1 MGKLNKIYEELHSDG
16 RNSRY
21 DLETLNNAVISFT
34 VMRWIAFIIGL
45 VLLFIVI
52 GMVVGPKYRVWKQE
66 MRGKAAFAEAEQNRR
81 IVVEEAA
88 ARYDAEILN
97 AQSEVERAK
106 GMAEAMEIENGQLTP
121 VYNQYL
127 FIRSLEAI
135 AQHGDLPQI
144 IYLPSQGMIPVMD
157 LKINDSPIPPV
168 E

>member
-1 MGKLNKIYEELHSDG
+1 MKTLNKIYKELRDQG
-16 RNSRY
+16 EKKYNLK
-21 DLETLNNAVISFT
+21 DLQEAINAMI
-34 VMRWIAFIIGL
+34 VMRYIAFSIG
-45 VLLFIVI
+45 VIVFFIAI
-52 GMVVGPKYRVWKQE
+52 GMFVGPKYRVWKQE

-88 ARYDAEILN
+88 AKYDAEKLN
-97 AQSEVERAK
+97 AKSEVERAK

-127 FIRSLEAI
+127 FIRSLEEI
-135 AQHGDLPQI
+135 AKQGSMPQI

-157 LKINDSPIPPV
+157 LKAPNSPIPPV